1 MKKIFKNGVKKLFF
15 LVSICLTLDVQA
27 ATSNFCSIE
36 DIKSWI
42 EKNRISSLLA
52 PHYPPLALR
61 LGQKGRAIVR
71 ITLDSESRIES
82 ADFRYTTGH
91 KNLDDGIMSMIQRN
105 SGLKLDLPACAKK
118 NERFSF
124 DLTLVFKIN
133 DGNLVPSRDQLLEL
147 FKATKI
153 LESELNQASNI
164 IYIILGELK
173 QAYPNANTEALS
185 IIDQEVR
192 QAIKKELS
200 PGGAYLE
207 KIIAIHQFHYSEED
221 VRYLISF
228 YQSQLGRKVI
238 NSLGIIQLEMQKFGE
253 IWRPRFNLDLSD
265 RINSRFKERGLPYEL
280 PRPKSGE
287 SEQKGQR
294 KDLS

>member
-1 MKKIFKNGVKKLFF
+1 MKNIFKKFAKKLFL
-15 LVSICLTLDVQA
+15 LVSICLTLDAQA
-27 ATSNFCSIE
+27 ATPNICSIE
-36 DIKSWI
+36 DIKSWV
-42 EKNRISSLLA
+42 EKSRISSVLA

-61 LGQKGRAIVR
+61 LGQKGRAIVK

-82 ADFRYTTGH
+82 ANLRYSTGY

-118 NERFSF
+118 DERFSF
-124 DLTLVFKIN
+124 DLSLVFKIN
-133 DGNLVPSRDQLLEL
+133 DGDSVPSRDLLLEL
-147 FKATKI
+147 FKATQL
-153 LESELNQASNI
+153 LEGELNQASNI
-164 IYIILGELK
+164 IYTILNAIK
-173 QAYPNANTEALS
+173 QTNPNASTEALS
-185 IIDQEVR
+185 VIDQEVR
-192 QAIKKELS
+192 QAINKELS

-207 KIIAIHQFHYSEED
+207 KIIEIHQLHYSEED

-228 YQSQLGRKVI
+228 YQSHLGRKVI
-238 NSLGIIQLEMQKFGE
+238 NSLGLIQSEMQKFGE
-253 IWRPRFNLDLSD
+253 IWRPRFNVDLSD

-280 PRPKSGE
+280 PRPKSSD